1 MADSPASCW
10 DYRCEETETR
20 PLARSVLYTV
30 NKSDRSLTEGTD
42 DSCTTHSQIGDV
54 PSTYQ
59 ANPQRRHNDL
69 FLLSRY
75 SEFFRCVIS
84 LSLNN

>member
-20 PLARSVLYTV
+20 PLARSVLYTA

-42 DSCTTHSQIGDV
+42 DSCTTLTNRRRTIHLPGE
-54 PSTYQ
+54 STEATQ
-59 ANPQRRHNDL
+59 
-69 FLLSRY
+69 
-75 SEFFRCVIS
+75 
-84 LSLNN
+84 